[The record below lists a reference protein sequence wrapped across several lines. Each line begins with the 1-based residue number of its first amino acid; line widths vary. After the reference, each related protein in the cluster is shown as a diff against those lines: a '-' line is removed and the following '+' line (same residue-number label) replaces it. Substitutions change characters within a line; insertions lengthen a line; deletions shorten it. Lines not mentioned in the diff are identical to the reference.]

1 MAKAKTHFM
10 GIPLERFAD
19 RGSYVSERLMRGD
32 RRKCTCP
39 SNGIPKTKV
48 KSGPA
53 PSIGTILGIKPHKR
67 DNE

>member
-10 GIPLERFAD
+10 GIPLERFVD
-19 RGSYVSERLMRGD
+19 NDSYVARRLENGD
-32 RRKCTCP
+32 RRKCTYP

-53 PSIGTILGIKPHKR
+53 PSIGTILGIPPR
-67 DNE
+67 ERQ

>member
-1 MAKAKTHFM
+1 MAKAKTDSM
-10 GIPLERFAD
+10 GIPLEQLAT

-32 RRKCTCP
+32 RRKCAYP
-39 SNGIPKTKV
+39 SKGIPKTKV
-48 KSGPA
+48 ESGPA

>member
-1 MAKAKTHFM
+1 MPKAKADSI
-10 GIPLERFAD
+10 GIPLEQLAT

-48 KSGPA
+48 ESGPA
-53 PSIGTILGIKPHKR
+53 PSIGTILGIPPR
-67 DNE
+67 ERQ